1 MLSIS
6 QKGCLD
12 PLLFAHNPVKTLV
25 ACFYFLFA
33 VTLAFRCYRHSSF
46 DIDLLGLAGNV
57 ALGDTSDPVS
67 AHRIVYKEHLTPHLR
82 GTDSDDPQA
91 RILRKRASDAYYSTL
106 YLPYFSIKP
115 LYISVLQL
123 VHKLGANVVDATRIV
138 SAACFF
144 GIAVAVWL
152 YTRSALAAVVLI
164 LPEALTLGQANEAD
178 GMSVMLLLFGLWA
191 VFLKESNW
199 GVLAVIASV
208 WVRPDNSLLCYA
220 VLVTLYVLGRLKFY
234 ECAVLLGLTFGSN
247 ILISHFGEGW
257 RALYFHTFLGGE
269 PGQAPRFTAADYLR
283 ALARGTTEAMH
294 SSAPAYAIL
303 WTICLFGTRDAK
315 LRLVLALVAAA
326 SLARFL
332 IFPNYE
338 PRYYGLFFIVTLA
351 AAVLYIRDAHW
362 SSQNPALNPQ

>member
-1 MLSIS
+1 VLSIS
-6 QKGCLD
+6 QKGSLD

-25 ACFYFLFA
+25 ACVYFLLA

-332 IFPNYE
+332 MFPNYE